1 MIKTKATS
9 SGAAV
14 GFLRQH
20 GLWMVMVLF
29 LCIVPLILPLVYS
42 SRFALSLL
50 SQMGIAIIFALS
62 YNMLLGQGGMLSFGH
77 AAYYGLGGFIAM
89 HAMNRMNAGTLPLPL
104 ELLPIVGGLGGLL
117 AGLIFGWLS
126 TARAGVPFALISL
139 GIGELIAASALMV
152 PAFFGGE
159 EGISGNRV
167 VQMTLTGYRFGK
179 SIEVY
184 YLIVFWMLLSI
195 LLMYLLTKTPLG
207 RLANAVRDNPERA
220 PFIGY
225 DTRTVRT
232 FQFSLAAFFA
242 GIAGGLFAIN
252 YEIITAEAVDA
263 LASGNVLMMAYIG
276 GIGHFFGPLLGAML
290 VTVMQLYLAS
300 ITHAWLLYLGLVFVA
315 MVLWAP
321 NGLAGLIMMH
331 EPFWKAGLIHKL
343 MAPYSRAA
351 ATGLILFA
359 GAMILIEI
367 AFHISLSINPSL
379 PMSVLGISFSAYSPT
394 AWILSIALIII
405 GFALFRPA
413 ARHVLQRWQETMAGI
428 GKGGAQ

>member
-1 MIKTKATS
+1 MIRTQVKN
-9 SGAAV
+9 SGAAA
-14 GFLRQH
+14 GFFQQH
-20 GLWMVMVLF
+20 WLWLVTVLL
-29 LCIVPLILPLVYS
+29 LCIVPFILPRIFT

-50 SQMGIAIIFALS
+50 NQMGIAILFALS

-77 AAYYGLGGFIAM
+77 GAYFGMGGFIAM
-89 HAMNRMNAGTLPLPL
+89 HAMGRMYAGTLPLPL
-104 ELLPIVGGLGGLL
+104 ELLPIVGGLGGLFF
-117 AGLIFGWLS
+117 GVIFGWLS

-139 GIGELIAASALMV
+139 GIGELIAASALMI

-159 EGISGNRV
+159 EGISHNRV
-167 VQMTLTGYRFGK
+167 VQMTMTGFRFGRD
-179 SIEVY
+179 IEVY
-184 YLIVFWMLLSI
+184 YLIVCWMLLSI

-252 YEIITAEAVDA
+252 YEIITAEAVGA
-263 LASGNVLMMAYIG
+263 ITSANVLMMAYIG
-276 GIGHFFGPLLGAML
+276 GLGHFFGPILGAIL
-290 VTVMQLYLAS
+290 VTVMQLYLAG

-331 EPFWKAGLIHKL
+331 QPLWEAGLIRRL
-343 MAPYSRAA
+343 LLPYARAL
-351 ATGLILFA
+351 ATGLVMFA
-359 GAMILIEI
+359 GVMILIEI
-367 AFHISLSINPSL
+367 AFHLSLSINPSL
-379 PMSVLGISFSAYSPT
+379 PMSVMGISFSAYSPT
-394 AWILSIALIII
+394 AWIVSAVLIII
-405 GFALFRPA
+405 GFFLFQPSVKNVGR
-413 ARHVLQRWQETMAGI
+413 RWQDTMASI
-428 GKGGAQ
+428 RKGGAQ